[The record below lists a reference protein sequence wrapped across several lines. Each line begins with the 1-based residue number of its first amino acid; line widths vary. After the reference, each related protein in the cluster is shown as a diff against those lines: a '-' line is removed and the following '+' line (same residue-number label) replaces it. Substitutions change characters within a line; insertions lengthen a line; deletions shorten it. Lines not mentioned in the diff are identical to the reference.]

1 MIAKTH
7 DLLQIKS
14 EISFHAQVRSG
25 LFLAAWRQLQ
35 EVVEESLQLTT
46 HQEMQLHQVQNW
58 LSILQNVHFHALLY
72 DGLKLLEARRNLL
85 LL

>member
-1 MIAKTH
+1 MIYY
-7 DLLQIKS
+7 KS
-14 EISFHAQVRSG
+14 SHKFHAQVRSG
-25 LFLAAWRQLQ
+25 LFLAAWHQLQ

-58 LSILQNVHFHALLY
+58 LSILKNVHFHALLY